1 MLVCSLPCTTTYT
14 LPPSQAPARALWA
27 PRPSA
32 GPWLCRPA
40 AASRRP
46 LRALAEG
53 GVAEGG
59 AGRVVVRGLPPAID
73 RRNVSALFS
82 RFGNVTA
89 AQLARGAPPGP
100 PSRTGFVLFSDAEG
114 ARRAAEGLHGATV
127 CDASVCSA
135 IEVQPASGA
144 THRLWSRIQA
154 VRRDLQLRER
164 LEGAAA
170 PVAPAAARARRRAFQ
185 GSGVSR
191 PAGAAGA
198 GAGEDTA
205 GEDTAGEAGEPPR
218 AAPVMLDVLRR
229 VQRLMPR
236 GGLAPRGRA
245 RPPPSAL
252 RESAPRS
259 ARASQMRRPHRGR
272 SGGSKGR

>member
-164 LEGAAA
+164 LEGAGAGDLDRIAADAAAEMAAALDEAKAA
-170 PVAPAAARARRRAFQ
+170 PVPAPEAAWTDLQ
-185 GSGVSR
+185 DIGSPVE
-191 PAGAAGA
+191 AA
-198 GAGEDTA
+198 
-205 GEDTAGEAGEPPR
+205 
-218 AAPVMLDVLRR
+218 
-229 VQRLMPR
+229 
-236 GGLAPRGRA
+236 
-245 RPPPSAL
+245 
-252 RESAPRS
+252 
-259 ARASQMRRPHRGR
+259 HRW
-272 SGGSKGR
+272 

>member
-1 MLVCSLPCTTTYT
+1 VLVCSLPCTTTYT
-14 LPPSQAPARALWA
+14 LPPSQAPARALLA
-27 PRPSA
+27 PWPSA
-32 GPWLCRPA
+32 CPWLCRPA
-40 AASRRP
+40 AAGRRP
-46 LRALAEG
+46 LHAHAEG

-73 RRNVSALFS
+73 GRNVSALFS

-89 AQLARGAPPGP
+89 AQLARGAPPGA

-164 LEGAAA
+164 LEGAAV
-170 PVAPAAARARRRAFQ
+170 PGAPAAARARRRAFQ
-185 GSGVSR
+185 GSGASR

-205 GEDTAGEAGEPPR
+205 GEAGEAPR

-245 RPPPSAL
+245 RPPPSAW